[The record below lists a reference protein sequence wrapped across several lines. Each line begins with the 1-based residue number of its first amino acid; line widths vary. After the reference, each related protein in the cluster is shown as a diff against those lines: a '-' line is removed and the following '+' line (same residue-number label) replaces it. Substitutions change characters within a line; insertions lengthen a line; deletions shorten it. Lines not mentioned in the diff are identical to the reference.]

1 MRIFISYKFSGE
13 KIEDVTALLTP
24 VYDAL
29 KSVGHEPYV
38 QFFDTELQKERL
50 LGRFKLVD
58 YMSYAFAK
66 LTHQDA
72 VLVLLNANAK
82 SEGMLL
88 EVGYATAR
96 GIPTVAAVKE
106 GVTETY
112 LPTVTTATFAW
123 ETIDDLVAQVAAFD
137 FASLKARTF

>member
-1 MRIFISYKFSGE
+1 MRIFISYKFTGE

-24 VYDAL
+24 VYDTLRQA
-29 KSVGHEPYV
+29 GHEPYV
-38 QFFDTELQKERL
+38 QFFDEDLKQERL

-58 YMSYAFAK
+58 YMSHAFTK

-88 EVGYATAR
+88 EIGYAIAR
-96 GIPTVAAVKE
+96 GIPTVTAVKE

-112 LPTVTTATFAW
+112 VPTVTTATFGW
-123 ETIDDLVAQVAAFD
+123 KSIDDLVAQVGAFD
-137 FASLKARTF
+137 FASLSARTF